1 MAIAFGYT
9 ASAIVNFPFAG
20 LSCIIILSNKQ
31 QADVR
36 ISADVGMNA
45 DIPLLSSDPLQDIRN
60 TRVIRMVMHG
70 GKIVNAK
77 P

>member
-1 MAIAFGYT
+1 
-9 ASAIVNFPFAG
+9 
-20 LSCIIILSNKQ
+20 
-31 QADVR
+31 
-36 ISADVGMNA
+36 MNA
-45 DIPLLSSDPLQDIRN
+45 VIPLLSSDLLQDIRN